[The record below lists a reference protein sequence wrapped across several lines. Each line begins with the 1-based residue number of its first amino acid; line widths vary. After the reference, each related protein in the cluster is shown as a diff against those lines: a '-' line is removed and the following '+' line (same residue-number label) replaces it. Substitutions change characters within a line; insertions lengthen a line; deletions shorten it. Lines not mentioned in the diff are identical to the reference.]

1 MVSAMALSDDLSNL
15 VCELG
20 AEWVVAGAGD
30 RSLTVDVHHRGL
42 HPLVHI
48 HHFIAALARRDRAA
62 RSGLVNRRIETVAR
76 LKRYKD
82 EHGIAFVDPNRE
94 AQMIADRLRENA
106 GPLSEDGLRAF
117 YSELLA
123 LIKREV

>member
-1 MVSAMALSDDLSNL
+1 MS
-15 VCELG
+15 
-20 AEWVVAGAGD
+20 
-30 RSLTVDVHHRGL
+30 VDVSDPFVRDL
-42 HPLVHI
+42 RREISDVDTALVE
-48 HHFIAALARRDRAA
+48 
-62 RSGLVNRRIETVAR
+62 LVNKRLRLVAK